1 MRGTGE
7 FPRNKRE
14 YYGTPTWITRALL
27 ISEAL
32 PGRVWEPCAGDGKM
46 VDVLRRHDRQV
57 VASDIEPRGDG
68 IEKRDFLATGSAPDG
83 IAAIITNPPWDT
95 GGRLSTAIVRHALHL
110 MTPCRGVVAML
121 VPLAWDTAKSRADL
135 FMGPSY
141 VAEVCLLDRM
151 QVMEGTSL
159 DKGMTSTIQA
169 TWHVW
174 DLGRQRRG
182 GIRKHWV
189 TKMEADAKAG
199 RRRRRAAAG
208 GE

>member
-1 MRGTGE
+1 MRNTGE
-7 FPRNKRE
+7 FPRSKKE
-14 YYGTPTWITRALL
+14 YYATPAWITRALL

-32 PGRVWEPCAGDGKM
+32 PDRVWEPCAGDGKM

-57 VASDIEPRGDG
+57 MASDIEPRGDG
-68 IEKRDFLATGSAPDG
+68 IEKRDFLAAGLAPDG

-95 GGRLSTAIVRHALHL
+95 GGSLSTAIVRHALRL
-110 MTPCRGVVAML
+110 MTPGRGLVAML
-121 VPLAWDTAKSRADL
+121 VPLAWDAAKSRADL
-135 FMGPSY
+135 FMGTSY

-174 DLGRQRRG
+174 DLSRKRRG

-189 TKMEADAKAG
+189 TKIEADAKAG
-199 RRRRRAAAG
+199 HGDRLL
-208 GE
+208 